1 MIKVEV
7 NGNFYVKG
15 SFEPPTQF
23 SLKNGASLKDLLL
36 LLDEKCDSLEIM
48 EENEFGSDVWRVS
61 INGEEK
67 LPVSDILK
75 RPLKDGDKIY
85 IEVWTDPLGG
95 G

>member
-7 NGNFYVKG
+7 SGNFYVKG
-15 SFEPPTQF
+15 SFEPPIHVSF
-23 SLKNGASLKDLLL
+23 KKGASLKDLLAL
-36 LLDEKCDSLEIM
+36 LNEKCGDLEIL
-48 EENEFGSDVWRVS
+48 EKNGFGSDVWKIS
-61 INGEEK
+61 INGEEEP
-67 LPVSDILK
+67 PVSDMLE